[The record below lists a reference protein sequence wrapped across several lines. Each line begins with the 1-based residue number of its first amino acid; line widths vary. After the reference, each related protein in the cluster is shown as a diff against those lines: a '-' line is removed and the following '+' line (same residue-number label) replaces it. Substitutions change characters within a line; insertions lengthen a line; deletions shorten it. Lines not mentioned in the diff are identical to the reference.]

1 MQVTSSSIDGSGIRL
16 SQRAIEVLDLIRQN
30 GGMLC
35 TGSCHHQKKED
46 LHCRQIGKI
55 LNMSFSTVW
64 DQVNYLLNEG
74 LVERKRVND
83 GPIIFEITLKGE
95 NLLLQNRNA

>member
-1 MQVTSSSIDGSGIRL
+1 LQATASTVGGSGIKF
-16 SQRAIEVLDLIRQN
+16 SQRAIEVLDLIRHN

-83 GPIIFEITLKGE
+83 GPISFEITLKGE
-95 NLLLQNRNA
+95 DLLSNKQ